1 MKPFND
7 GKPIKVSTHVYW
19 VGTYD
24 DQDNFQ
30 CNAYIIVI
38 NGRGIIVDPGS
49 VLYFENL
56 IRKVDELVGLRHVS
70 HIIAQH
76 QDPDVC
82 GNIAML
88 VDAIRSA
95 GGTNCKIWTHTR
107 TAILIRHYGADLKF
121 EYSNQLP
128 DGRLILEGGHI
139 IEFIHTPYLH
149 SPGAL
154 ATYFHADKIL
164 FSSDIFGGVMKDWQL
179 FADDNYL
186 NKITSFHEEYMPA
199 KEFLL
204 YAMTKFE
211 RYDIELIAPQHGS
224 ILNKE
229 QSLEMIEAFKNFEC
243 GLFIDQKFRDELQA
257 ARKLIEAQNKI
268 MNQELSMAGQ
278 FQKTLLPD
286 KSIIKRDNRIDVTY
300 FFEPYSQVSG
310 DFLIIDTIGEHHMG
324 VMVIDVVDHGV
335 TSGLA
340 TIQLKTLFDEY
351 KGTSLSPAVVLK
363 TINDKAFSISENDIF
378 LTASYAI
385 FDFKNAV
392 VTIASAGGMP
402 IIHYSAWKDESRLIV
417 LIGNPLGSCEG
428 DECQIGEE
436 SYRFE
441 KNDVVIMQT
450 DGLIDCTNA
459 RNEPFDKLKSQ
470 KKLMGLIKKEKSAQ
484 EVLDAFIESAHHHL
498 GKDKGFDDDVTVA
511 VIKIR

>member
-1 MKPFND
+1 
-7 GKPIKVSTHVYW
+7 
-19 VGTYD
+19 
-24 DQDNFQ
+24 
-30 CNAYIIVI
+30 
-38 NGRGIIVDPGS
+38 
-49 VLYFENL
+49 
-56 IRKVDELVGLRHVS
+56 
-70 HIIAQH
+70 
-76 QDPDVC
+76 
-82 GNIAML
+82 
-88 VDAIRSA
+88 
-95 GGTNCKIWTHTR
+95 
-107 TAILIRHYGADLKF
+107 
-121 EYSNQLP
+121 
-128 DGRLILEGGHI
+128 
-139 IEFIHTPYLH
+139 
-149 SPGAL
+149 
-154 ATYFHADKIL
+154 
-164 FSSDIFGGVMKDWQL
+164 
-179 FADDNYL
+179 
-186 NKITSFHEEYMPA
+186 
-199 KEFLL
+199 
-204 YAMTKFE
+204 
-211 RYDIELIAPQHGS
+211 
-224 ILNKE
+224 
-229 QSLEMIEAFKNFEC
+229 
-243 GLFIDQKFRDELQA
+243 
-257 ARKLIEAQNKI
+257 

-351 KGTSLSPAVVLK
+351 KGTSLSPAEVLK
-363 TINDKAFSISENDIF
+363 AINDKAFSLSENDIF

-417 LIGNPLGSCEG
+417 LIGNPLGIFEG
-428 DECQIGEE
+428 DECQIEE
-436 SYRFE
+436 KSCRFE

-484 EVLDAFIESAHHHL
+484 DVLDVFIESAHHHL